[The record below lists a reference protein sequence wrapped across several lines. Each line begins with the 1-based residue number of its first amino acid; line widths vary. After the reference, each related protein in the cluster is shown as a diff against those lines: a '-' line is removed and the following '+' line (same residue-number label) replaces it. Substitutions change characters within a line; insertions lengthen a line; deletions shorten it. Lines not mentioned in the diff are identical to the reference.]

1 MNNLLLVGKDLP
13 DIFDFAEKLASLDRR
28 IFTVSKTETESSNF
42 ESQNIF
48 SSTWNKGSSIS
59 SHTLLINA
67 ETKLEKINEAIFY
80 FDSSYFASH
89 FDSDKIEDFAPAIDS
104 MINSFLYCSSELLRR
119 TDQKQ
124 ENLTVMFLCKSSLSK
139 YEAFNQKTAVANSV
153 STIVSLAESAFER
166 LAENFSVNVADR
178 KYLSVIL
185 AKNQINNE
193 LYKNEK
199 ETAAWAASAFDFIS
213 AMKNHQTVKQAGIWN
228 KVGSKI
234 QTGFS
239 LFK

>member
-1 MNNLLLVGKDLP
+1 MSNILLAGKDLP
-13 DIFDFAEKLASLDRR
+13 DIFDFAETLAASERKV
-28 IFTVSKTETESSNF
+28 FTVCKTEAEAQNF

-59 SHTLLINA
+59 AHSLLINA
-67 ETKLEKINEAIFY
+67 ENKLEKLDEAIFY
-80 FDSSYFASH
+80 FDSLYFGSH
-89 FDSDKIEDFAPAIDS
+89 FNSDKIEDFAPAVDS
-104 MINSFLYCSSELLRR
+104 MLNSFLYCTSELLRR

-124 ENLTVMFLCKSSLSK
+124 ENLTVMFLLKESLSK
-139 YEAFNQKTAVANSV
+139 YESYSQKSSATAPV
-153 STIVSLAESAFER
+153 STIVTIAESAFER
-166 LAENFSVNVADR
+166 LAENFSVYVSDR

-185 AKNQINNE
+185 AKNQIGNE
-193 LYKNEK
+193 FYSSEK
-199 ETAAWAASAFDFIS
+199 ETANWAISAFDS
-213 AMKNHQTVKQAGIWN
+213 VRTMKNHQTVKQAGTWN